1 MQENDV
7 LLKEYTEKV
16 EKINALEEDIE
27 KLSNE
32 ELIAKTQQ
40 FRDRYVCG
48 LAYIYYSI
56 HI

>member
-48 LAYIYYSI
+48 FAYIYYSI